1 MKLSLAQIAHMCG
14 GDLSLASN
22 PDIIIDNVS
31 IDSRNIEPNGLF
43 VALKGEKY
51 DGHDFIAAV
60 LNNGAV
66 AALSSRQ
73 LNLPNLIYVS
83 DTIKA
88 LGLLAHNYR
97 KLFNIPII
105 AITGSNGKTTVKEM
119 VKSICIKEFGIPNVL
134 ATAGNFNNHIGMPLT
149 LLCLNK
155 QHKVAIIEM
164 GMNHAGEISYL
175 SNIAKPTIAVVNN
188 VMYAH
193 SEFFN
198 DLTDIAHAKGEIY
211 TGLLPNGV
219 ALINQQSSFAPLW
232 QAQLNNVRQV
242 NFGVKNTG
250 CYLQYSG
257 ENGALTIATNKGDI
271 NCTLKI
277 MGEHNKTNAV
287 TAVAIALELA
297 CKIESITLGLESYAG
312 YKGRL
317 EQKSAFNGALIID
330 DSYNANPDSVKAAI
344 LAIKNLPK
352 PHWFIL
358 ADLKEQGK
366 FTTSVHEEIAGFAT
380 ENEIDFLITIGES
393 AKITHNAFKGHKM
406 HFFNNQDIVEYCKQY
421 LPKNATLLVK
431 GSQSMN
437 LGEVINQ
444 LVQLQR

>member
-1 MKLSLAQIAHMCG
+1 MKLSLAQIANMCG
-14 GDLSLASN
+14 GNLSLASN
-22 PDIIIDNVS
+22 PDIMIDNVS
-31 IDSRNIEPNGLF
+31 IDSRNVEDNTLF

-60 LNNGAV
+60 LNNGTV

-83 DTIKA
+83 DTILA

-119 VKSICIKEFGIPNVL
+119 VKNICSKEFGVQNIL

-149 LLCLNK
+149 LLRLNK

-164 GMNHAGEISYL
+164 GMNHAGEINYL
-175 SNIAKPTIAVVNN
+175 SKIANPTIAVVNN
-188 VMYAH
+188 VMFAH
-193 SEFFN
+193 SESFN
-198 DLTDIAHAKGEIY
+198 DLTDIAQAKGEIY
-211 TGLLPNGV
+211 AGLIPDGV

-232 QAQLNNVRQV
+232 QKQINNVQQV
-242 NFGVKNTG
+242 NFGVENTL
-250 CYLQYSG
+250 CYLKFSG
-257 ENGALTIATNKGDI
+257 EGGALTLATSKGDI

-277 MGEHNKTNAV
+277 LGEHNKINAV
-287 TAVAIALELA
+287 TAAVIALELG
-297 CKIESITLGLESYAG
+297 CTIESITLGLESYAG

-317 EQKSAFNGALIID
+317 EQKTAFNGALIID

-366 FTTSVHEEIAGFAT
+366 FTTLVHEEVANFAS
-380 ENEIDFLITIGES
+380 ENEIDFLITIGKSSEL
-393 AKITHNAFKGHKM
+393 THNVFKGQKM

-437 LGEVINQ
+437 LGEVVNQ